1 MLDGFSIIN
10 DTMPKGESKMS
21 ENSKPKEDPLGLVKL
36 GQVIDEAADAPDGMK
51 RVAAVYQAVMSSYT
65 VLQDR
70 YRLLKESNCLLAEE
84 VAWLRDQCDDFA
96 EERSELNDLLAR
108 QAPRE
113 RNQGR
118 GGKRENR
125 HNRRWEDR
133 K

>member
-1 MLDGFSIIN
+1 MILYQR
-10 DTMPKGESKMS
+10 GESKMS
-21 ENSKPKEDPLGLVKL
+21 EDSKPTGDPLGLVKL
-36 GQVIDEAADAPDGMK
+36 GQVIDEAADAPDGMR

-70 YRLLKESNCLLAEE
+70 YRLLKESNRLLAEE

-96 EERSELNDLLAR
+96 EERSELNDRLAR
-108 QAPRE
+108 QAPRGP
-113 RNQGR
+113 NQGR
-118 GGKRENR
+118 GGTRESR